1 MPMRSVQ
8 EAWTRGTRTF
18 KQSEDSSNTALSSHE
33 VAFNTDIRSLRSTSE
48 CSVMHFA
55 NKNSKERL
63 LEERFSLHS
72 DGSGGEWVMLNGLL
86 RHPESM
92 TIVTQGVAAGAV
104 LACSPALGA
113 W

>member
-1 MPMRSVQ
+1 MLVP
-8 EAWTRGTRTF
+8 
-18 KQSEDSSNTALSSHE
+18 LSSHE

-92 TIVTQGVAAGAV
+92 TIVTQGVAAGAAIKRESNKMNAHSKNILTV
-104 LACSPALGA
+104 YFWLAAQH
-113 W
+113 